1 MFYLIETP
9 DQFAEIRDILTDKC
23 YIDYVLGND
32 NTHPALAEV
41 IAIYVSSLDRKG
53 FILPL
58 NHPECIN
65 LNKEEVWQWINEKSF
80 FTKDSKA
87 TRHINPTNPHTD
99 IQHLHY
105 KQTNLPF
112 DDKFNTQA
120 HNHYYR
126 KFPQIKVNK
135 MIPIGKHFERC
146 ELRKNALLPL
156 LSENVDSLYNDIIL
170 PSLYHIE
177 KNSIKINDHFENYF
191 KLTCDKHSTKDNNIY
206 GWYNP
211 YTTTGRPVNNFNG
224 LSFMGLKHK
233 TGERKSF
240 EPKNDLLIEVDYSGY
255 HPRLIADMVGFSF
268 SKADVYE
275 ELSEVYNDPNI
286 NPKEHTFKQMYGGIR
301 KENLHHPYFSKAQEY
316 IDLNWEMFNRI
327 GYVETTLGKRIQK
340 QNHPKLTR
348 QQLFNYLIQAYE
360 TETNMQVV
368 KELNEY
374 LEDKQSTLI
383 LYVYDSFLFD
393 FSKSDGKETLI
404 KIKEIV
410 SQKHPIKMKIGKN
423 YDVLEAL

>member
-9 DQFAEIRDILTDKC
+9 DQFAEMCDILTDKC

-53 FILPL
+53 FMLAL

-65 LNKEEVWQWINEKSF
+65 LDQDLVWNWINKNLF
-80 FTKDSKA
+80 LTKDSKA
-87 TRHINPTNPHTD
+87 ARHINPTNPHTD

-105 KQTNLPF
+105 KLTNLPF
-112 DDKFNTQA
+112 EDNFNTPA
-120 HNHYYR
+120 HIYYYR
-126 KFPQIKVNK
+126 KFPHIKVNK
-135 MIPIGKHFERC
+135 IIPIGKHFERC
-146 ELRKNALLPL
+146 EMRKNALLPL
-156 LSENVDSLYNDIIL
+156 LSEEPDKFYNDLIL

-177 KNSIKINDHFENYF
+177 KNSIKINDYFENYF
-191 KLTCDKHSTKDNNIY
+191 KLNCNKHSIKDNNIY

-240 EPKNDLLIEVDYSGY
+240 EPKNDLLIEIDYSGY

-268 SKADVYE
+268 TKDNVYE

-286 NPKEHTFKQMYGGIR
+286 NPKEHTFKQMYGGIK

-327 GYVETTLGKRIQK
+327 GYVETTLGKRIYK
-340 QNHPKLTR
+340 KNHDRLTK
-348 QQLFNYLIQAYE
+348 QQLFNYLIQSYE
-360 TETNMQVV
+360 TETNMQVI
-368 KELNEY
+368 KEL
-374 LEDKQSTLI
+374 DKFLKDKKSTLI

-393 FSKSDGKETLI
+393 FSKEDGKETLI
-404 KIKEIV
+404 KIKKIV
-410 SQKHPIKMKIGKN
+410 SKKHPIKIKIGKN
-423 YDVLEAL
+423 YDVLGAL

>member
-1 MFYLIETP
+1 
-9 DQFAEIRDILTDKC
+9 
-23 YIDYVLGND
+23 
-32 NTHPALAEV
+32 
-41 IAIYVSSLDRKG
+41 
-53 FILPL
+53 
-58 NHPECIN
+58 
-65 LNKEEVWQWINEKSF
+65 
-80 FTKDSKA
+80 
-87 TRHINPTNPHTD
+87 
-99 IQHLHY
+99 
-105 KQTNLPF
+105 
-112 DDKFNTQA
+112 
-120 HNHYYR
+120 
-126 KFPQIKVNK
+126 

-146 ELRKNALLPL
+146 EARKNALLPL
-156 LSENVDSLYNDIIL
+156 LSEKPDKFYNDLIL

-191 KLTCDKHSTKDNNIY
+191 KLNCNKHSIKDNNIY

-240 EPKNDLLIEVDYSGY
+240 EPKNDLLIEIDYSGY

-268 SKADVYE
+268 SKDNVYE

-327 GYVETTLGKRIQK
+327 GYVETPLGKRIWK
-340 QNHPKLTR
+340 KNHDKLTK
-348 QQLFNYLIQAYE
+348 QQLFNYLIQSYE
-360 TETNMQVV
+360 TETNMQVI
-368 KELNEY
+368 KELDEF
-374 LEDKQSTLI
+374 LKDKKSTLI

-393 FSKSDGKETLI
+393 FSKEDGKETLI

-410 SQKHPIKMKIGKN
+410 SKKHPIKIKVGKN

>member
-9 DQFAEIRDILTDKC
+9 NQFAKMCDILTDKC

-53 FILPL
+53 FMLAL

-65 LNKEEVWQWINEKSF
+65 LNQDLVWNWVNNKSF
-80 FTKDSKA
+80 LIKDSKA
-87 TRHINPTNPHTD
+87 ARHINPTNPHTD

-105 KQTNLPF
+105 KLTNLPF
-112 DDKFNTQA
+112 DDNFNTPA
-120 HNHYYR
+120 HIHYYR
-126 KFPQIKVNK
+126 KFPNIKVNK

-156 LSENVDSLYNDIIL
+156 LSEEPDRFYNDLIL

-177 KNSIKINDHFENYF
+177 KNSIKINDYFENYF
-191 KLTCDKHSTKDNNIY
+191 KLNCNKHSIKNNSIY

-233 TGERKSF
+233 SGERKSF
-240 EPKNDLLIEVDYSGY
+240 EPKNDLLIEIDYSGY

-268 SKADVYE
+268 SKDNVYE

-327 GYVETTLGKRIQK
+327 GYVETRLGKRIYK
-340 QNHPKLTR
+340 KNHDKLTK
-348 QQLFNYLIQAYE
+348 QQLFNYLIQSYE
-360 TETNMQVV
+360 TETNMQVI
-368 KELNEY
+368 KELDEF
-374 LEDKQSTLI
+374 LKDKKSTLI

-393 FSKSDGKETLI
+393 FSKEDGKETLI

-410 SQKHPIKMKIGKN
+410 SKKYPIKIKIGKN
-423 YDVLEAL
+423 YDVLKAL